1 MFQNVNITRKLND
14 KQKNLLN
21 AIKQATDVNGCLDAF
36 NSMMVN
42 ITVPKDRAKMALV
55 MLEVW
60 AQVGDKEL
68 FNAAIGA
75 TGVDDKGKPTAKKV
89 LTSTMLTEAREI
101 VLESKSITKDQLKAF
116 YDQLTKDQKKT
127 FLTDVKAAG
136 RSQEHY
142 KFIVDTI
149 GFNLISSD
157 KGVTDEL
164 KSFIKDSLDV
174 DTARDYINTL
184 LEKDKKSHVSFDKK
198 DELYKAL
205 FSDLAVKDIG
215 VAIEWVDYTMQ
226 YPTIYRPNE
235 IITLAI
241 DSIVTTALSEKDASK
256 RNNKISALADAAVA
270 KGAVKVSLIMKLK
283 DVDLN
288 NLTKETAEKLVGAIS
303 PKVLLSGTMA
313 IDAPIYKAVVDKYMN
328 GAGNLADLASYDKVN
343 VVDYVVAH
351 YRELSPEAIA
361 KLYAV
366 LSDKQKTNL
375 EANLNIGKLTE
386 VVKAIVSNKDGAL
399 DLGSI
404 LKAVHDRD
412 TRLYNFFNEADLY
425 KDMVSISSDIDN
437 LGYLNQIVAH
447 VLANKISLGK
457 DAIKS
462 MITETVL
469 DKLLYD
475 NVKGYLDLLVRNKDI
490 DTAGTVMH
498 SMLTRQTNRE
508 FGKADDEFVK
518 ELVETVKDS
527 KDLMSDLLSKFQSD
541 TQLSNMVVSAM
552 LNNIDKLGYKNVMDQ
567 IQPKLI
573 EVDGPV
579 RDKAVT
585 KMIENKDIGRAR
597 TVMKA
602 VFESKAFDTSSC
614 FNNFGKAMVQFA
626 PTQIYNDDIEAVI
639 LASGKDDVTAN
650 ALIYRMLCRGKDSLD
665 VALLESVLLH
675 KSFKFFNYD
684 AKKNLVLYALRYDK
698 AFFINEKA
706 NSTNRE
712 IAFDL
717 IKAGNVQYAVDVTAA
732 VLYKQELPA
741 ALAIFK
747 DPKEQAELIEEMLKT
762 ADADLKEKLYQFVIA
777 DLAEGEFKDELRTV
791 TIKLLGEMN
800 IMAQTIALDSLEKV
814 KNVYDM
820 LNLDIATPEEKTVI
834 DTYLTKLIIGSFVE
848 GKLGGNILT
857 ILNDTGLNIP
867 TLSEIRNAVLSDDGV
882 IKHALLALDNSE
894 SVGEL
899 TRIDIVKM
907 IKIYKELEKS
917 LENEKNEQ
925 RDRLHKGRL
934 IANIADAT
942 INAVN
947 NVNKGELKDSNLV
960 TFFEEQGF
968 VKSFAAGLMSQKQ
981 ETYETV
987 IPAIYQNATPQGA
1000 ANLAAAMIGE
1010 WSHVAERKEMVID
1023 QFLNS
1028 VPEDKK
1034 AESSKLLASQ
1044 LTEVNDVVRL
1054 FNGDRLR
1061 IMEWI
1066 VTEICKAPE
1075 VSNDRVV
1082 ALKNYYAEHLN
1093 FQYGKAADVKDQ
1105 KTQERVDAVKE
1116 LCKNTSTLEEIFKVT
1131 HIEVAKDNDKKV
1143 YVENML
1149 MLDIESLVAIEK
1161 AYQNVHKNDGV
1172 EKGFLDIIAE
1182 FINSA
1187 IIYVF
1192 GRGADVD
1199 KGVQSFV
1206 DLMQD
1211 EGLIRTFGS
1220 KLDDTNGKEREGK
1233 SKKADFTVD
1242 AAKKFEN
1249 EALSHVER
1257 LARSGTIE
1265 NKKDNV
1271 VQGK

>member
-226 YPTIYRPNE
+226 DPTIYRPNE

-303 PKVLLSGTMA
+303 PKVLLGATMA
-313 IDAPIYKAVVDKYMN
+313 IDSPIYKAVVDKYMDVASN
-328 GAGNLADLASYDKVN
+328 LNLAELAAYTHVD

-351 YRELSPEAIA
+351 YREFSAAQIA
-361 KLYAV
+361 NLYAV
-366 LSDKQKTNL
+366 LSPEQQTKLETNL
-375 EANLNIGKLTE
+375 NFSKLTE
-386 VVKAIVSNKDGAL
+386 VVKEIVSSKDGAL
-399 DLGSI
+399 ALGNI
-404 LKAVHDRD
+404 LEAVHDRD
-412 TRLYNFFNEADLY
+412 TSIFNFFNEADLY
-425 KDMVSISSDIDN
+425 KDLVKTSSDNHN

-462 MITETVL
+462 MITDNVL
-469 DKLLYD
+469 DKLSYE
-475 NVKGYLDLLVRNKDI
+475 NVNGYLDLLVRNKDI

-498 SMLTRQTNRE
+498 SMLKRQTNRD
-508 FGKADDEFVK
+508 FGKTDDEFVK

-541 TQLSNMVVSAM
+541 NQLSTIIVSAM
-552 LNNIDKLGYKNVMDQ
+552 LNNIDKLGYKNVMDV
-567 IQPKLI
+567 IQPQLTK
-573 EVDGPV
+573 VDVGV
-579 RDKAVT
+579 CKVAVT

-597 TVMKA
+597 KVIDA
-602 VFESKAFDTSSC
+602 ISKIDDKDFDKSEYLK
-614 FNNFGKAMVQFA
+614 NFADAMVRFA
-626 PTQIYNDDIEAVI
+626 PTQINADDIKDVI
-639 LASGKDDVTAN
+639 FASGKDDVRAN
-650 ALIYRMLCRGKDSLD
+650 ILIYNMLCRGENTID

-675 KSFKFFNYD
+675 QSFKIFNDD
-684 AKKNLVLYALRYDK
+684 AKKNLVSYALENDK
-698 AFFINEKA
+698 TFFINGSATQEQY
-706 NSTNRE
+706 N
-712 IAFDL
+712 IAFAT
-717 IKAGNVQYAVDVTAA
+717 ITRSPVHYTVDVTAA
-732 VLYKQELPA
+732 VVAKQQDVRD
-741 ALAIFK
+741 ALTIFN
-747 DPKEQAELIEEMLKT
+747 DPKKQAEVIEEMLKT
-762 ADADLKEKLYQFVIA
+762 ADADLKEELYQFVIA
-777 DLAEGEFKDELRTV
+777 GLVEGEFKDELRTV

-800 IMAQTIALDSLEKV
+800 IMAQTIALDSLDNV
-814 KNVYDM
+814 KNVYDT
-820 LNLDIATPEEKTVI
+820 LNLDKATEAEQAII

-848 GKLGGNILT
+848 GKLDGNILNV
-857 ILNDTGLNIP
+857 LDELGLG
-867 TLSEIRNAVLSDDGV
+867 SDSAIRNAVLNNYGV
-882 IKHALLALDNSE
+882 IKHALLVDGNSKSVVELANSDVQIMRVYNEVLDVAEQQKAQDNMRTALVKGANHNP
-894 SVGEL
+894 
-899 TRIDIVKM
+899 DIK
-907 IKIYKELEKS
+907 K
-917 LENEKNEQ
+917 
-925 RDRLHKGRL
+925 
-934 IANIADAT
+934 
-942 INAVN
+942 
-947 NVNKGELKDSNLV
+947 LV
-960 TFFEEQGF
+960 TFLEVEG
-968 VKSFAAGLMSQKQ
+968 VAKVVSIDISKNALDL
-981 ETYETV
+981 
-987 IPAIYQNATPQGA
+987 IYQNATPQGA
-1000 ANLAAAMIGE
+1000 ANLAAAMIAIDG
-1010 WSHVAERKEMVID
+1010 AGKDDVID
-1023 QFLNS
+1023 QFLTS

-1044 LTEVNDVVRL
+1044 LTKVNDVVRL

-1075 VSNDRVV
+1075 VSNVNIKYGQ
-1082 ALKNYYAEHLN
+1082 AAE
-1093 FQYGKAADVKDQ
+1093 VRDQ

-1192 GRGADVD
+1192 GRRDEVT

-1206 DLMQD
+1206 DIMQD

-1220 KLDDTNGKEREGK
+1220 IPDENAKDREGK